1 MPRCLLTV
9 VKVDLE
15 VLSIPYKFALV
26 GKFSKGRTKMEDLRN
41 LFHSL
46 DLKETASVD
55 NWLLDMYLL
64 GWVLRWISTES
75 GQEVFGKFLGCQ

>member
-1 MPRCLLTV
+1 MPRCLLTM

-26 GKFSKGRTKMEDLRN
+26 GKFSKGRPKMEDLRN
-41 LFHSL
+41 FFHSL

-55 NWLLDMYLL
+55 YWILDMYLL